1 MHQNNTSVKLA
12 KATLWLFL
20 AGVAVRGAEGL
31 DGNWPRWRGPQD
43 QGRGA
48 PNATLP
54 TQLSGPQNLL
64 WKAALPGKGC
74 STPIVWERRI
84 YLTAPVEG
92 QDAVL
97 AFDWEGRLLWQ
108 TILGPER
115 KGKHRNGSGSNPSL
129 AADGQGL
136 YAYFKSGL
144 LARLDLAGG
153 VTWKTGLQER
163 YGQDSLFWDIGSSPV
178 LTKQDVV
185 VAVMHH
191 GNSFLAAFDK
201 ANGAV
206 HWKVARNYET
216 PLEGDH
222 SYATPI
228 VLQKGGQE
236 TVLVWGALHLTA
248 HRAEDGQ
255 ILWSCGDFNPEA
267 TTYWPAVSSAV
278 VAGDMV
284 VVPYGRGARLHGIR
298 LGGTG
303 DVTATHRAWL
313 RKDTGSFVPTP
324 SVSQGRVYLLRDRGE
339 MECIDAGTGKTVG
352 SGALPKDSSNYYAS
366 PLVAGGHVYAARED
380 GVVFVARVEGKFEV
394 VSENDMGERIIA
406 SPVAVANRL
415 LLRGEKNLFC
425 LGTK

>member
-20 AGVAVRGAEGL
+20 AGAAARGAEGL

-43 QGRGA
+43 QGSGA

-84 YLTAPVEG
+84 YLSAPVEG

-97 AFDWEGRLLWQ
+97 AFDGEGRLLWQ
-108 TILGPER
+108 TVLGPER

-136 YAYFKSGL
+136 FAYFKSGL

-163 YGQDSLFWDIGSSPV
+163 FGQDSLFWDIGSSPV

-201 ANGAV
+201 ATGAV

-228 VLQKGGQE
+228 VLPKDGQE
-236 TVLVWGALHLTA
+236 IVLVWGALHLTA

-339 MECIDAGTGKTVG
+339 MECIDAGTGKTVW
-352 SGALPKDSSNYYAS
+352 SGALPKDGSNYYAS